1 MEEQKFSF
9 SESFSKAKE
18 YVDTQ
23 LELLRL
29 KAISRSSR
37 IGATIILDMTR
48 VLLVLL
54 IVFFMSLALGFF
66 LAELL
71 RSYALGF
78 LATGAIFLVILL
90 IVNSMS
96 VSLERKFMGIIVE
109 RIFSK
114 MHDES
119 DMKDH
124 SAPIGNKTENKFEE
138 GANKDENKD

>member
-71 RSYALGF
+71 GSYALGF

-119 DMKDH
+119 YMKDH
-124 SAPIGNKTENKFEE
+124 SAPNGNKTENKFEE
-138 GANKDENKD
+138 GTNKDENKD